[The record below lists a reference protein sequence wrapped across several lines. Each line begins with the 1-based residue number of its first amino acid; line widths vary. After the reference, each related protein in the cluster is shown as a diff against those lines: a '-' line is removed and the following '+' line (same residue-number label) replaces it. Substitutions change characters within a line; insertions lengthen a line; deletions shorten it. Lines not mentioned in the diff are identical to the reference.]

1 MKEPVDHILRPQLPW
16 RQGDGAITECGY
28 DAAKVKTLTREKY
41 FQRLQD
47 MGQQRAAL
55 FTCMTC
61 ADTAKRW
68 GAWDD
73 DPGRALDREIA
84 WECGGSYWCNRDDRG
99 FRLRD
104 ELFAIAALIAAHR
117 DEFDA
122 LMSVNMQRR
131 NWLLKKADLENRKTR
146 RSKERPRGLWDV

>member
-16 RQGDGAITECGY
+16 RHGDGAITECGY
-28 DAAKVKTLTREKY
+28 DAAQVKTLSREEY
-41 FQRLQD
+41 FERLRE

-68 GAWDD
+68 GTWDD
-73 DPGRALDREIA
+73 DPSRALDREIT
-84 WECGGSYWCNRDDRG
+84 WECGGSYWRNRDDRG

-104 ELFAIAALIAAHR
+104 ELIAIAALIGAHR

-122 LMSVNMQRR
+122 LVSASAQKRE
-131 NWLLKKADLENRKTR
+131 WLHKKAEREERMR
-146 RSKERPRGLWDV
+146 RAKPRPKIL

>member
-28 DAAKVKTLTREKY
+28 GASQVKTIAREEY
-41 FQRLQD
+41 FQRLRD

-68 GAWDD
+68 GTWDD
-73 DPGRALDREIA
+73 DPGRALDREIT
-84 WECGGSYWCNRDDRG
+84 WECGGSYWSNRDDRG

-104 ELFAIAALIAAHR
+104 ELIAIAALIEMHREEFAALVAAR
-117 DEFDA
+117 SQKREWLQKKTDLDERRRRQ
-122 LMSVNMQRR
+122 LMN
-131 NWLLKKADLENRKTR
+131 KR
-146 RSKERPRGLWDV
+146 RSGL

>member
-28 DAAKVKTLTREKY
+28 DAAQVKTLTREEY

-68 GAWDD
+68 GTWDD
-73 DPGRALDREIA
+73 DPSRALDREIT
-84 WECGGSYWCNRDDRG
+84 WECGGPYRRKDRG
-99 FRLRD
+99 FRLQD
-104 ELFAIAALIAAHR
+104 ELLAIAALIEAHPQ
-117 DEFDA
+117 EFDA
-122 LMSVNMQRR
+122 LVSAGGQKRE
-131 NWLLKKADLENRKTR
+131 WLQKKAEREARMR
-146 RSKERPRGLWDV
+146 RAKDA